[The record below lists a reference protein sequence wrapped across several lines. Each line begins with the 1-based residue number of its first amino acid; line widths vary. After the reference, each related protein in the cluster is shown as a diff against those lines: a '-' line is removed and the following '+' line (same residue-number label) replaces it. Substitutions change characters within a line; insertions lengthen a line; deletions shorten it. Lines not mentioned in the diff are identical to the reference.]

1 MNPMRQL
8 CCLGYSTSLENVK
21 QKHKHNA
28 PVMLPGILDQ
38 PGTCEA
44 EVSKNMRGAGRV
56 SRSINPMRQLCCLGY
71 STSLENV
78 KQKHKHNA
86 PVMLPGILD
95 QPGTCEAEASNKN
108 PW

>member
-1 MNPMRQL
+1 
-8 CCLGYSTSLENVK
+8 
-21 QKHKHNA
+21 
-28 PVMLPGILDQ
+28 
-38 PGTCEA
+38 
-44 EVSKNMRGAGRV
+44 
-56 SRSINPMRQLCCLGY
+56 MRQLCCLGY